1 MEIKLDLDI
10 ENYDLTKGIEFNR
23 ETNAD
28 ARACE
33 RISELDDLLGGIFW
47 DLVYVRNQ
55 TLEEPNNA
63 SGKRIRAQIDNLLNE
78 TKRRI
83 SYIEGEDDENN

>member
-28 ARACE
+28 DRACE
-33 RISELDDLLGGIFW
+33 RISELDDLLDGIFW
-47 DLVYVRNQ
+47 DLGYVRNQ
-55 TLEEPNNA
+55 TLHEPNNA
-63 SGKRIRAQIDNLLNE
+63 SGKRIRTQIDHLMNE

-83 SYIEGEDDENN
+83 SDIEGEDNDN

>member
-10 ENYDLTKGIEFNR
+10 ESHNLTKGIRFNR

-28 ARACE
+28 GRACE
-33 RISELDDLLGGIFW
+33 RISELDDLLDGIYW
-47 DLVYVRNQ
+47 ELGYVRNE
-55 TLEEPNNA
+55 TLHEPNNA
-63 SGKRIRAQIDNLLNE
+63 SGKDIREQIDNLLNE

-83 SYIEGEDDENN
+83 SQIEEGN